1 MTATSDRGER
11 TARREELAQRA
22 LRAPRLSAI
31 ALLGLV
37 VVLHPVP
44 RAQTPGD
51 RAFETLAELVT
62 AKMREYH
69 VPGVALGVVRG
80 GRTDVRAFGVTSVE
94 DGLPITADTIFPLAS
109 ISKTVTATSMMR
121 LVEQGRVNLGAPVR
135 RYLPDFRVEDEAASR
150 DVTIWHLLTHTSGW
164 EGQLGAVERGDETLT
179 RFVAGLSTNMQLAPP
194 GAAWSYNNAGF
205 GVAGRVI
212 EVVTGTPIGEAF
224 NDLTFKPLGL
234 SLAFTRVGDIVTHRF
249 ALGHRVSAEGI
260 ATVVRPFA
268 LGSTVPAGGVAM
280 SMGDLLT
287 YARFHL
293 GDGTSATGARVL
305 ARATLEAMRTP
316 QLRKQA
322 MDDDMGIGWH
332 LRTVGNLRTA
342 AHGGTFA
349 GHILLL
355 ELVPEKNF
363 AIAMLTNAGN
373 GWRLIQDVE
382 RAALQAYEGAT
393 FRMNQAIAH
402 RGLNETLPA
411 VAPLAQQPD
420 VTPYSGRY
428 VRPMNAVVAREED
441 GHLVVQVHPNTG
453 KPDPEMP
460 VAFYGPDRAVV
471 LSGPEQGASIEFIRG
486 SDRTVRWI
494 RVTGRIAARVEQA
507 SRP

>member
-37 VVLHPVP
+37 VVLRPVP

-80 GRTDVRAFGVTSVE
+80 GRTDVRGFGVTSIE

-212 EVVTGTPIGEAF
+212 EVVTGKTFSDAVSDQVFRPI
-224 NDLTFKPLGL
+224 GL

-249 ALGHRVSAEGI
+249 ALGHRVAPEGGV
-260 ATVVRPFA
+260 TVVRPFT
-268 LGSTVPAGGVAM
+268 LGSTLPAGGVAM
-280 SMGDLLT
+280 SMSELLA

-293 GDGTSATGARVL
+293 GDGTGAGGARVL
-305 ARATLEAMRTP
+305 ARGTLEQMRTT

-322 MDDDMGIGWH
+322 YDEDMGLGWH
-332 LRTVGNLRTA
+332 L
-342 AHGGTFA
+342 
-349 GHILLL
+349 
-355 ELVPEKNF
+355 
-363 AIAMLTNAGN
+363 
-373 GWRLIQDVE
+373 
-382 RAALQAYEGAT
+382 
-393 FRMNQAIAH
+393 
-402 RGLNETLPA
+402 
-411 VAPLAQQPD
+411 
-420 VTPYSGRY
+420 
-428 VRPMNAVVAREED
+428 
-441 GHLVVQVHPNTG
+441 
-453 KPDPEMP
+453 
-460 VAFYGPDRAVV
+460 
-471 LSGPEQGASIEFIRG
+471 
-486 SDRTVRWI
+486 
-494 RVTGRIAARVEQA
+494 
-507 SRP
+507 